1 MKKKKFKELRAL
13 DEAAIDG
20 LHAHILELDERVAGL
35 VLNAQADAKT
45 IADFRRKEV
54 EAGAMLDSFILKI
67 RRDERAM
74 AGLRRKIKEKDS
86 LISKLRSAYREADAW
101 LTTENSLKKKAMT
114 EAENARA
121 FARVEAEKARD
132 FVRRYEDERNMF
144 IDRAVDAE
152 TKLDAAKVDVENKKA
167 WYDMK
172 LAGEVALRTQLK
184 ERIRELEGR
193 A

>member
-1 MKKKKFKELRAL
+1 MGGEMKKKEFNMLRAI
-13 DEAAIDG
+13 DESIVDG
-20 LHAHILELDERVAGL
+20 LQAQLRELDERVACL

-54 EAGAMLDSFILKI
+54 EAGATLDSFILKT

-74 AGLRRKIKEKDS
+74 AGLRRKIKEMDS
-86 LISKLRSAYREADAW
+86 TINRLRGSYERA
-101 LTTENSLKKKAMT
+101 LV
-114 EAENARA
+114 EAENTRSLAIGYA
-121 FARVEAEKARD
+121 DEK
-132 FVRRYEDERNMF
+132 NMML
-144 IDRAVDAE
+144 DRAVDAE
-152 TKLDAAKVDVENKKA
+152 TKLDAAKADVENKKA

-172 LAGEVALRTQLK
+172 LAGEVALRTQLE

>member
-1 MKKKKFKELRAL
+1 MKKKKFKELRAI

-54 EAGAMLDSFILKI
+54 EAGAMLDSFILRTRSDARTI
-67 RRDERAM
+67 E
-74 AGLRRKIKEKDS
+74 GLRRKIKEKYS
-86 LISKLRSAYREADAW
+86 LIRKLRGSYE
-101 LTTENSLKKKAMT
+101 KALLQ
-114 EAENARA
+114 AENTRSLAIGYA
-121 FARVEAEKARD
+121 
-132 FVRRYEDERNMF
+132 DERNMML
-144 IDRAVDAE
+144 DRAVDAE
-152 TKLDAAKVDVENKKA
+152 TKLDAAKVEVENKKA

-172 LAGEVALRTQLK
+172 LVGEVALRTQLE

-193 A
+193 S

>member
-1 MKKKKFKELRAL
+1 MKKKKFKELRAI

-54 EAGAMLDSFILKI
+54 EAGAMLDSFIL
-67 RRDERAM
+67 RTRSDARTM
-74 AGLRRKIKEKDS
+74 AGLRRKIKEMDS
-86 LISKLRSAYREADAW
+86 TISRLRGSYEMA
-101 LTTENSLKKKAMT
+101 LLQ
-114 EAENARA
+114 AENTRSLAI
-121 FARVEAEKARD
+121 
-132 FVRRYEDERNMF
+132 RYEGERNMMLN
-144 IDRAVDAE
+144 RAVDAE
-152 TKLDAAKVDVENKKA
+152 TKLDAAKVEVENKKA
-167 WYDMK
+167 WYDTK
-172 LAGEVALRTQLK
+172 LVGEVALRRTQLE